1 MDAMEMS
8 LKGLKT
14 AIVGRNILYYR
25 TLPSTMDFAR
35 KLAQDGIGE
44 GTVVLCDEQTEGRGR
59 QGRKWFASPYSSILM
74 SVVFRPT
81 LGQLP
86 QINMLGSLS
95 IVHTIEKVAD
105 IKSKVRWP
113 NDVLID
119 GKKVAGILMEN
130 VLQGQQLEAAIL
142 GVGINVSLDVS
153 AYPEIA
159 PIATSLSGEARRDF
173 SRDDILHVL
182 LEEME
187 MLYQAVK
194 RNEDVYHRWLP
205 HVETLGKTV
214 RIKSGQSEEVGLAQ
228 SVNPD
233 GSITLRRP
241 DGSLVT
247 IATGE

>member
-1 MDAMEMS
+1 MQIV

-14 AIVGRNILYYR
+14 TIVGCDILHYR
-25 TLPSTMDFAR
+25 TLPSTMDFAK
-35 KLAQDGIGE
+35 KLAGEGVRE

-59 QGRKWFASPYSSILM
+59 QGRKWFASTSSSILL

-95 IVHTIEKVAD
+95 IVRAIERLTK
-105 IKSKVRWP
+105 IKSTVKWP

-119 GKKVAGILMEN
+119 GSKVAGILMEN
-130 VLQGQQLEAAIL
+130 VLQGEALQGAIL
-142 GVGINVSLDVS
+142 GVGLNVSLDVS
-153 AYPEIA
+153 SYPEISS
-159 PIATSLSGEARRDF
+159 IATSLSVQAGRDF
-173 SRDDILHVL
+173 NRDDILRTL
-182 LEEME
+182 LEEMDT
-187 MLYQAVK
+187 LYQAVK

-214 RIKSGQSEEVGLAQ
+214 RIKSGRSEEEGLAE
-228 SVNPD
+228 SINPD
-233 GSITLRRP
+233 GSITLRRA

-247 IATGE
+247 IASGE